1 MRQLDEEI
9 ANGGGGAQAN
19 GTTRHDDIRRD
30 VRCDGIGAAMGALP
44 DGNGQ
49 GLSSSGAAQQ
59 APGMRTHEDGGRRGP
74 RPLALYLQ
82 LAAAA
87 SAAEPGRV
95 PGGAPSAT
103 PEGLRRF
110 LDGLRAYWAHP
121 HGRQPSEPPTLWAD
135 GSARLLDYGGPGGR
149 PILIVPSLINRS
161 YILDLTA
168 SRSFVAFLAGAGY
181 RPLLLDWGRPH
192 GPGLHST
199 LAELIHGQAQS
210 ALDAALRL
218 TGQRPVLLGYC
229 MGGLVAC
236 ALAQNRGNDLAG
248 LALLATPWDF
258 HAGSAG
264 LAPQLATGLVPVTV
278 GIATLGHA
286 PVELLQAFFVL
297 LDPLRVVR
305 KFQRFAELPADSPQ
319 ARLFVA
325 VEDWLNDG
333 VPLAGP
339 VAQECLWHW
348 YVENR
353 PGLGTWA
360 PGGEPVRPERL
371 DLPAFVAIPQKDRIV
386 TAGSAE
392 SLARRLRQPTVVRP
406 AGGHISMLVGDA
418 APAELWQPFTR
429 WLRRIA

>member
-1 MRQLDEEI
+1 MRP
-9 ANGGGGAQAN
+9 NGGTVG
-19 GTTRHDDIRRD
+19 DERR
-30 VRCDGIGAAMGALP
+30 C
-44 DGNGQ
+44 
-49 GLSSSGAAQQ
+49 
-59 APGMRTHEDGGRRGP
+59 GP
-74 RPLALYLQ
+74 RPLALYLH
-82 LAAAA
+82 LAAW
-87 SAAEPGRV
+87 AAEPHQA
-95 PGGAPSAT
+95 PDGAGSAPAAT
-103 PEGLRRF
+103 PDGLRRF

-121 HGRQPSEPPTLWAD
+121 YRRQPSEPRIMWAD
-135 GSARLLDYGGPGGR
+135 GSSRLLDYGAPAGR
-149 PILIVPSLINRS
+149 PLLIIPSLINRA
-161 YILDLTA
+161 YILDLTTH
-168 SRSFVAFLAGAGY
+168 RSFVAHLADAGY
-181 RPLLLDWGRPH
+181 RPLLLDWGRPR
-192 GPGLHST
+192 GAALGAT
-199 LAELIHGQAQS
+199 LAELIHGPAHG

-236 ALAQNRGNDLAG
+236 ALAQARRDDLAG

-258 HAGSAG
+258 RPGAAGV
-264 LAPQLATGLVPVTV
+264 APQLAAGLLPLTL
-278 GIATLGHA
+278 GIATMGHA

-305 KFQRFAELPADSPQ
+305 KFQRFADLPVDSPE

-360 PGGEPVRPERL
+360 PGGEVVRPERL
-371 DLPAFVAIPQKDRIV
+371 TLPAFVSIPKKDRIV
-386 TAGSAE
+386 PAASAE
-392 SLARRLRQPTVVRP
+392 SLARRLPQATVVRP

-418 APAELWQPFTR
+418 AQAQLWQPFTQ